1 MFSSKLEKR
10 VQRMAVF
17 EDSHGSANNWTHMN
31 FISYNII
38 GLLKWILAYYSSPL
52 RRPLFQNPYELETLC
67 DRRELLLCKY
77 IKVLRIQII
86 KGRNFCGRNFEFLAF
101 LVFFGHFRQSLCAWK
116 SSKLQSY
123 FIEIHRYFSY
133 FFVFLYL
140 FYAKINLFL

>member
-31 FISYNII
+31 FISYNIYSII
-38 GLLKWILAYYSSPL
+38 GLLKWILVYYSSTL

-86 KGRNFCGRNFEFLAF
+86 KGRNFGGRNFEFLAF
-101 LVFFGHFRQSLCAWK
+101 LAFFWSFSPKFMRLEISNHQNSKVFSLK
-116 SSKLQSY
+116 
-123 FIEIHRYFSY
+123 FIDIFHI
-133 FFVFLYL
+133 FLY
-140 FYAKINLFL
+140 F

>member
-31 FISYNII
+31 FISYNIYLII
-38 GLLKWILAYYSSPL
+38 GLLKWILVYYSSTL

-86 KGRNFCGRNFEFLAF
+86 KGRNFGGRNFEFLAF
-101 LVFFGHFRQSLCAWK
+101 LAFFGHFRQSLCAWK
-116 SSKLQSY
+116 YQIIKTPK
-123 FIEIHRYFSY
+123 
-133 FFVFLYL
+133 FFHW
-140 FYAKINLFL
+140 NS